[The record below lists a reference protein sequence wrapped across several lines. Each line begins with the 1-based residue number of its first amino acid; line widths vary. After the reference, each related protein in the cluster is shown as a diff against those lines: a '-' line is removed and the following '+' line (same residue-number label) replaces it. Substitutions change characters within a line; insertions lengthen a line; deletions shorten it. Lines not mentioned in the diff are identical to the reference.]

1 MAKLY
6 YLENAVPTYN
16 DQAKY
21 FVNGGDAGG
30 EHYSGASQLLDARFF
45 LDKATAKRHVATAN
59 NWWQKYDFQVKSIE
73 IAELKILMEKSPK
86 NSFVLV

>member
-6 YLENAVPTYN
+6 YLENNVKTYN

-21 FVNGGDAGG
+21 FVNGSDAGG
-30 EHYSGASQLLDARFF
+30 EHYSGASELLNARFF
-45 LDKATAKRHVATAN
+45 FDEETAKRCVPTAN
-59 NWWQKYDFQVKSIE
+59 NWWQKYDFKVKSIE
-73 IAELKILMEKSPK
+73 ISELKILMEKNPK

>member
-6 YLENAVPTYN
+6 YLENKVKTYN

-21 FVNGGDAGG
+21 FVNGSDAGG
-30 EHYSGASQLLDARFF
+30 KYYVGASQLLDARFF
-45 LDKATAKRHVATAN
+45 LDKATAKRTIPQAN
-59 NWWQKYDFQVKSIE
+59 DWWQPYDFQVKSIE
-73 IAELKILMEKSPK
+73 ISELKMLMEKSPK

>member
-59 NWWQKYDFQVKSIE
+59 NWWQKYDFKVKSIE

>member
-21 FVNGGDAGG
+21 FVNGSDAGG
-30 EHYSGASQLLDARFF
+30 EHYSGASDLLNARFF
-45 LDKATAKRHVATAN
+45 FDEETAKRCVRTAN
-59 NWWQKYDFQVKSIE
+59 NWWQKYDFHVKSIE
-73 IAELKILMEKSPK
+73 ISELQSLMAKKK
-86 NSFVLV
+86 NSFVLI

>member
-21 FVNGGDAGG
+21 FVSGSDAGG
-30 EHYSGASQLLDARFF
+30 EHYNGASDLLNARFF
-45 LDKATAKRHVATAN
+45 FDEEEAKRCIHTAN

-73 IAELKILMEKSPK
+73 ISELQSLMAKKKDSFILI
-86 NSFVLV
+86 